1 MSDRPIRF
9 VHRGALVEA
18 RGLPTTTTVL
28 AWLRDHA
35 RLTGTK
41 EGCNEGDCGACTVM
55 VGEPREGGLRWRTV
69 NACLMFLPALDGKA
83 LRTVEDLGAE
93 HPAARA
99 MVECHGSQCGFCT
112 PGFVVSL
119 AACHERHHAAGTRP
133 ARREIADALSGNLCR
148 CTGYRPI
155 LDAGEAMAT
164 LPFEPPDH
172 QATVA
177 LLGALQADPPL
188 HYRHAGETF
197 DAPRTLNAL
206 ADLAA
211 ARPQATLLAG
221 CTDIGL
227 WANKQFRPL
236 PALIHVGAVAELQC
250 IDERDGVLHIGA
262 AAALEDAWAALAAR
276 LPALRE
282 MFLRFASPP
291 VRHAGTMGGNVANG
305 SPIGDSAPVLLALQ
319 ARVVLRHG
327 AAERTLPLD
336 GFYLD
341 YMKNQRQP
349 GELLVRIEVPL
360 PDAALQ
366 LRAYKLGKRFDCDIS
381 GLACGLAIRCDGE
394 VVREARFAF
403 GGLAATVTRAR
414 AAEAAVLG
422 QPWNEATARAAQAAL
437 ALDFQPLSDLRG
449 SAGYRQRSAR
459 ALLQRF
465 WLETRPADPLPAART
480 RVWEVDA

>member
-1 MSDRPIRF
+1 MSERAIRF

-18 RGLPTTTTVL
+18 RGLPVTTTVL
-28 AWLRDHA
+28 AWLREQA

-55 VGEPREGGLRWRTV
+55 VGELIDGRLRWRTI
-69 NACLMFLPALDGKA
+69 NSCLMFLPALDGKA
-83 LRTVEDLGAE
+83 LRTVEDLGAA
-93 HPAARA
+93 HPAAQA
-99 MVECHGSQCGFCT
+99 MLQNHGSQCGFCT

-155 LDAGEAMAT
+155 LDAGEAMAA

-172 QATVA
+172 AATEA
-177 LLGALQADPPL
+177 LLRTLQADPPL
-188 HYRHAGETF
+188 HYRHAGDRF
-197 DAPRTLNAL
+197 DAPRTLDAL
-206 ADLAA
+206 AALAA
-211 ARPQATLLAG
+211 AQPQATLLAG

-227 WANKQFRPL
+227 WANKQFKPL
-236 PALIHVGAVAELQC
+236 PALIHVGAVEALRR
-250 IDERDGVLHIGA
+250 IDESDGTLHIGA
-262 AAALEDAWAALAAR
+262 AAPLEDAWAALAACV
-276 LPALRE
+276 PPLRE

-305 SPIGDSAPVLLALQ
+305 SPIGDSAPVLLALD

-341 YMKNQRQP
+341 YMKNQREP
-349 GELLVRIEVPL
+349 GEVLVRIEVPL
-360 PDAALQ
+360 PGPALQ
-366 LRAYKLGKRFDCDIS
+366 VRAYKLSKRFDCDIS
-381 GLACGLAIRCDGE
+381 GLACGFAIRLDGD

-403 GGLAATVTRAR
+403 GGLAATVKRAR
-414 AAEAAVLG
+414 AAEAAAVG

-437 ALDFQPLSDLRG
+437 APDFQPLDDLRG

-465 WLETRPADPLPAART
+465 WLETRPADPLPSTMT
-480 RVWEVDA
+480 RVWELST